1 MAVDAFAGLDA
12 VAQAELVKRGEAKPR
27 ELVEAAIARIE
38 RLDGK
43 LNAVVR
49 KLYEEGRAEAKAPP
63 AGPFQ
68 GVPFL
73 IKDISLSYQGVPTTA
88 ASKLGPVGLPQRDSE
103 LMARYR
109 RAGLVTLGKTNLG
122 EFGSLPTSESAMFG
136 PCRSPWNTD
145 HIAGGSSG
153 GAAAAVAARIVPAAQ
168 GGDGAGSIRIPASC
182 CGVYGLK
189 PTRGRITFGPELGEA
204 IGGVTNAHVLSWSV
218 RDSAALLDATEG
230 PMPGDPYW
238 AERPARPYLHDV
250 GAEPGRLRIAFTA
263 RSLIGTGL
271 HADCVAAVKDAAKL
285 CESLGHIV
293 EEAAPPLNAQEYD
306 RIYRRFWPLVVA
318 MGATRGARAR
328 GQQAPEQGQLEP
340 FNAWLYEQARQ
351 VTAIDYYLD
360 LCWFHAMARDFA
372 NFMATYDI
380 WLTPTLGFPPPRLAH
395 FDADK
400 LGGKTVMDRFMEFLP
415 FTPFCN
421 MTGQPAASIPLYW
434 NADGLPIGVHLV
446 GRAGDE
452 ATIFK
457 LSGQLE
463 RARPWAGRVAAVSAA
478 A

>member
-1 MAVDAFAGLDA
+1 MDGYAGLDA
-12 VAQAELVKRGEAKPR
+12 MAQADLVKRGQATPA
-27 ELVEAAIARIE
+27 ELAEAAIARIE

-49 KLYEEGRAEAKAPP
+49 KMYEEGRAEAGNPP
-63 AGPFQ
+63 AGPFR

-73 IKDISLSYQGVPTTA
+73 IKDISINYKGVPTTA
-88 ASKLGPVGLPQRDSE
+88 ASKLGPLGPPQRDSE

-136 PCRSPWNTD
+136 PCLSPWNTET
-145 HIAGGSSG
+145 IAGGSSG
-153 GAAAAVAARIVPAAQ
+153 GAAAAVAARLVPVAQ

-182 CGVYGLK
+182 SGVYGLK

-204 IGGVTNAHVLSWSV
+204 IGGITNAHVLSWSV
-218 RDSAALLDATEG
+218 RDSAAVLDATEG

-238 AERPARPYLHDV
+238 AERPKRPYLHDV

-263 RSLIGTGL
+263 HSMIGTKL

-285 CESLGHIV
+285 CESLGHVV
-293 EEAAPPLNAQEYD
+293 EEAAPPLNAEEYD
-306 RIYRRFWPLVVA
+306 RIYRRFWPLIGA
-318 MGATRGARAR
+318 MGITRGARAR
-328 GQQAPEQGQLEP
+328 GQHWANPADLEP

-351 VTAIDYYLD
+351 INVIDYYLD

-372 NFMATYDI
+372 RFLTGYDL
-380 WLTPTLGFPPPRLAH
+380 WLTPTLGFPPPGLGH
-395 FDADK
+395 FDAGK
-400 LGGKTVMDRFMEFLP
+400 LGGKVVMDRFMEFLP

-434 NADGLPIGVHLV
+434 NAAGLPIGVHLV
-446 GRAGDE
+446 GQAGDE

-463 RARPWAGRVAAVSAA
+463 RARPWAGRIPAVSALN
-478 A
+478 